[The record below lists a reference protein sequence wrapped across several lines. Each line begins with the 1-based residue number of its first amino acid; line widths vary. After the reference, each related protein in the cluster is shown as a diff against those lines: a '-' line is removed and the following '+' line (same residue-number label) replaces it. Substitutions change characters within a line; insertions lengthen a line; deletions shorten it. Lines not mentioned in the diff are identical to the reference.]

1 MQNPFYLHSFC
12 ALDREL
18 VNYVRLLR
26 VLLKTRFSG
35 TGIRSIRGR
44 YLLKIKL
51 AGLDKQYLNQ
61 P

>member
-1 MQNPFYLHSFC
+1 MQNPFYVHPFC
-12 ALDREL
+12 ALEREL
-18 VNYVRLLR
+18 VNYVRRLR

-35 TGIRSIRGR
+35 IDIRSIRGR

-51 AGLDKQYLNQ
+51 TGLEKQHLNQ